1 MNEQDIEEYVSKLVT
16 NLVKVVT
23 DKSKDLKFKRA
34 LNIIICCARTPYNE
48 VTEVML
54 FRNSRIRAEVI

>member
-1 MNEQDIEEYVSKLVT
+1 MKMTTIMQRLDKA
-16 NLVKVVT
+16 NLL
-23 DKSKDLKFKRA
+23 KDPS

-54 FRNSRIRAEVI
+54 FRSSNFRVEVI

>member
-1 MNEQDIEEYVSKLVT
+1 MKMTTIMQRLDKA
-16 NLVKVVT
+16 NLL
-23 DKSKDLKFKRA
+23 KDPSLNLKDPS

-54 FRNSRIRAEVI
+54 FRSSNIRVEVI